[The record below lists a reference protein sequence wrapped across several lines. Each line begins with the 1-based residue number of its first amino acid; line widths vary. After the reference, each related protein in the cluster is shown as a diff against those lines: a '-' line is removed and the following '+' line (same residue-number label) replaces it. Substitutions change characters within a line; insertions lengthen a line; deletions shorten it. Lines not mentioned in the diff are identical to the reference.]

1 MNYRHVYCVII
12 SHAKSEEKL
21 GIRARGNGAYYE
33 AHHILPRSLFPL
45 WENRKSNIVLLTF
58 REHFFCHQ
66 LLAKIY
72 PCREMQFALMM
83 LGGLRKKYRTE
94 WEYSMA
100 KKEMSNW
107 KEYSTPEKQKEVIEK
122 QKFTLSEH
130 RKDENFEKRFIETR
144 RKAGKAGNSE
154 EAKEKRR
161 ITLSLKDKET
171 IKREHQKSYETLKNS
186 EKYEEWKF
194 KCGNSARGT
203 KWYNNGII
211 EKRLK
216 EKPFGKEWKEGKLF
230 RSRPNSQNGGKNN
243 NSTKVINADTNE
255 IFETMKDFC
264 KNYNISMDK
273 LREYMKNYNI
283 KREKTIKVSV
293 NIINNM

>member
-21 GIRARGNGAYYE
+21 GLRKRGNGEYYE

-72 PCREMQFALMM
+72 PYREMQFALMM

-100 KKEMSNW
+100 KKQMSSW
-107 KEYSTPEKQKEVIEK
+107 KEYSTSEKQKEATEK

-130 RKDENFEKRFIETR
+130 RKDENFEKRYIETR
-144 RKAGKAGNSE
+144 RKAGKASNSE
-154 EAKEKRR
+154 EAKEKKR
-161 ITLSLKDKET
+161 ITLSLKDKEI
-171 IKREHQKSYETLKNS
+171 IKREHQKSYDTLRNS
-186 EKYEEWKF
+186 EKYEDWKRN
-194 KCGNSARGT
+194 CGNSARYT

-211 EKRLK
+211 EERLK
-216 EKPFGKEWKEGKLF
+216 EKPFGKEWKEGRLF
-230 RSRPNSQNGGKNN
+230 RSRPNSQIGGKNS
-243 NSTKVINADTNE
+243 NSTKVINIDTNE

-264 KNYNISMDK
+264 KNYNISMGK
-273 LREYMKNYNI
+273 LRKYMKNYNI
-283 KREKTIKVSV
+283 KREKLLKFLLI
-293 NIINNM
+293 